1 MIDDNMKPPVAKPR
15 LLPELRAR
23 VLALRRTQSA
33 KATAQALGIP
43 LGTVKAISSR
53 AGITRNNDKLRA
65 FFRLPEPVASTCT
78 DLQPPV
84 APPQPTAVTG
94 DNDLDAVLWLRQ
106 VVQTGDAAMID
117 KAMQAAER
125 IKTPAKELEH
135 RYGDWLMRQSGGN
148 TMHAVFGSIG
158 FANLK
163 GLAERTLDK
172 QARKREALARFGS
185 EQAVFA
191 ETAPEQF
198 CVDALALVPVAT
210 KGWREYDQTQANAAF
225 AQHQDMAPHTLA
237 DCLYELDFWNALYRL
252 RHGWDNAGDDL
263 PEVSARRDYI
273 QAHCMSSIR
282 PKTRDEA
289 KAVLRYMAAH
299 EMFDRNETDAV
310 LENLIG

>member
-1 MIDDNMKPPVAKPR
+1 MTPTTPPP
-15 LLPELRAR
+15 LRAQ

-33 KATAQALGIP
+33 RAVAQALSIP

-53 AGITRNNDKLRA
+53 AGITRDNTMLRA
-65 FFRLPEPVASTCT
+65 FFRLPEPVASACT

-84 APPQPTAVTG
+84 APPQPVAVTG
-94 DNDLDAVLWLRQ
+94 DSDLDAVLWLRQ
-106 VVQTGDAAMID
+106 VVQTGDAALID

-125 IKTPAKELEH
+125 IKTPAKELEQ
-135 RYGDWLMRQSGGN
+135 RYGDYLMRASKGN
-148 TMHAVFGSIG
+148 TMQAIFGSIG

-163 GLAERTLDK
+163 ELAERTLDK
-172 QARKREALARFGS
+172 QQRRREALSRFGS

-191 ETAPEQF
+191 ETAPERF
-198 CVDALALVPVAT
+198 CVDALALVPVTT
-210 KGWREYDQTQANAAF
+210 KGWREYDQAKANAAF

-237 DCLYELDFWNALYRL
+237 DCLYELDFWDALYHL

-263 PEVSARRDYI
+263 PEVSARRHYI
-273 QAHCMSSIR
+273 EAHCMSSIR

-310 LENLIG
+310 LENLVG